1 MMLESKEKLKLMKP
15 CLLFPHTG
23 NITDRNFETRLGVL
37 ENALENGLGALE
49 NTFKNGLGALE
60 NALKNI
66 ADDLL
71 QVKTA
76 LQIARAESE
85 YSDIT
90 CSRLSSNSLSVIYSC
105 CNRLDLVE
113 HTLEKQ
119 CHWLHLL
126 TGFSNAL
133 CRPCRYEK
141 Y

>member
-1 MMLESKEKLKLMKP
+1 MTP
-15 CLLFPHTG
+15 CLLFPQTG
-23 NITDRNFETRLGVL
+23 NITDQNLETRLGVL

-49 NTFKNGLGALE
+49 NTFKNGVGALE
-60 NALKNI
+60 NVLKNI

-76 LQIARAESE
+76 LQNARAESE

-90 CSRLSSNSLSVIYSC
+90 CSRLTSISLTVIYGC
-105 CNRLDLVE
+105 CNRIDLVE
-113 HTLEKQ
+113 DTLEKE
-119 CHWLHLL
+119 CHRLHLL
-126 TGFSNAL
+126 TGFSNVL

>member
-1 MMLESKEKLKLMKP
+1 MLKLMTP
-15 CLLFPHTG
+15 CLLFPQTD
-23 NITDRNFETRLGVL
+23 NITDQNLETRLGVL
-37 ENALENGLGALE
+37 ENALENGLGVLE

-76 LQIARAESE
+76 LQNARAESE
-85 YSDIT
+85 YTDIT
-90 CSRLSSNSLSVIYSC
+90 CSRLTANSLSVIYGC
-105 CNRLDLVE
+105 CNRLDLIE

-119 CHWLHLL
+119 CHRLHLL

>member
-1 MMLESKEKLKLMKP
+1 MTP
-15 CLLFPHTG
+15 CLLFHQTG
-23 NITDRNFETRLGVL
+23 NITDQNLETRLGVL

-76 LQIARAESE
+76 LQNARAESE

-90 CSRLSSNSLSVIYSC
+90 CSRLTS
-105 CNRLDLVE
+105 
-113 HTLEKQ
+113 T
-119 CHWLHLL
+119 
-126 TGFSNAL
+126 
-133 CRPCRYEK
+133 
-141 Y
+141 